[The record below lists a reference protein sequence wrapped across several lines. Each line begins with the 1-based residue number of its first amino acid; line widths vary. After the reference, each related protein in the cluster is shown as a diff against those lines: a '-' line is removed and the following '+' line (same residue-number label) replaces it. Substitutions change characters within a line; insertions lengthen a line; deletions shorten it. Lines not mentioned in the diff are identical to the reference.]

1 MHERDD
7 KTIKKKK
14 EGETIKMNMTPQEI
28 AKEYREA
35 KDKGNQITILA
46 DENLTDRDEII
57 RILKEQGE
65 ITDKIPRAKGR
76 KRAKAEKSEV
86 TAKISEDD
94 AGPIL
99 ETSITPGAAVASE
112 KAAAVEAPESV
123 IAACERELVLMQQSI
138 DSDLETIN
146 EMEHNIAKIRNRVAD
161 TERQMK
167 EITKFCRK

>member
-1 MHERDD
+1 
-7 KTIKKKK
+7 
-14 EGETIKMNMTPQEI
+14 MNMTPQEI

-46 DENLTDRDEII
+46 DENLTDRETII
-57 RILKEQGE
+57 KILQDQGE
-65 ITDKIPRAKGR
+65 VADKVPKARGR
-76 KRAKAEKSEV
+76 NRAKAE
-86 TAKISEDD
+86 
-94 AGPIL
+94 
-99 ETSITPGAAVASE
+99 PG
-112 KAAAVEAPESV
+112 AAVEAPESG

>member
-1 MHERDD
+1 
-7 KTIKKKK
+7 
-14 EGETIKMNMTPQEI
+14 MNMTPQEI

-46 DENLTDRDEII
+46 DENLTERETII
-57 RILKEQGE
+57 KILQDQGE
-65 ITDKIPRAKGR
+65 VADKVPKARGR
-76 KRAKAEKSEV
+76 NRAKAE
-86 TAKISEDD
+86 
-94 AGPIL
+94 
-99 ETSITPGAAVASE
+99 PG
-112 KAAAVEAPESV
+112 AAVEAPASV